1 MIRRRICIV
10 LTTRG
15 NYAKMKSVLLALRS
29 HANLELQLLIGGALL
44 NAGFED
50 YRKVIEADGFAI
62 AGELQYP
69 AEGGSP
75 GSIASAAAACTAA
88 ATESFERLAPDI
100 VMVIADRYEAL
111 SLAHAA
117 LCMNIR
123 IAHLEGGEVSGSIDE
138 RIRHAITKLAHLHFV
153 ANDDAATRVL
163 RMGELVDSVFVTGTP
178 TMDLI
183 GSLDLEDTARLK
195 ATMQRIGSG
204 ETIDIES
211 DYLVVSQHPV
221 VTEFEHATEYFR
233 TTAAAIR
240 VIGLPVVWILP
251 NDDAGA
257 SALQEVLVEL
267 QQASAAPPIRTLKS
281 LLIEDYAVLLHRSRC
296 LVGNTSSGIREAAF
310 LGVPVVN
317 VGTRQQ
323 GRQRG
328 QNVID
333 VGYDT
338 AGIVSAVARQIAH
351 GHYVSDFLYGDGGT
365 GKLIAEILATAWP
378 DLQKT
383 IAY

>member
-1 MIRRRICIV
+1 MSRRICIV

-15 NYAKMKSVLLALRS
+15 NYAKMKSVLQALRS
-29 HANLELQLLIGGALL
+29 HENLELQLLIGGALL

-50 YRKVIEADGFAI
+50 YRKVIEADGFTI
-62 AGELQYP
+62 AGELNYP
-69 AEGGSP
+69 AEGGTP
-75 GSIASAAAACTAA
+75 GSIARAAAACTAA
-88 ATESFERLAPDI
+88 ATESFEKLAPDI

-163 RMGELVDSVFVTGTP
+163 RMGELADSVYVTGTP

-183 GSLDLEDTARLK
+183 GSLDLESTTRLK
-195 ATMQRIGSG
+195 ATLQRLGAGASIN
-204 ETIDIES
+204 IDS
-211 DYLVVSQHPV
+211 DYMVVSQHPV
-221 VTEFEHATEYFR
+221 VTEFERAAEYFR
-233 TTAAAIR
+233 NTAAAVR
-240 VIGLPVVWILP
+240 AIGLPVVWILP

-257 SALQEVLVEL
+257 SALQEVLAEL
-267 QQASAAPPIRTLKS
+267 QHSPAAPPIRTLKS
-281 LLIEDYAVLLHRSRC
+281 LLIEDYAVLLHKARC
-296 LVGNTSSGIREAAF
+296 LLGNTSSGIREAAF

-328 QNVID
+328 RNVID
-333 VGYDT
+333 VGYNT
-338 AGIVSAVARQIAH
+338 ADIVAAVARQIAH
-351 GHYVSDFLYGDGGT
+351 GHYESDSLYGSGHT
-365 GKLIAEILATAWP
+365 GKMIAEILATAWP

>member
-1 MIRRRICIV
+1 MTRRRICIV

-15 NYAKMKSVLLALRS
+15 NYAKMKSVLLSLRS
-29 HANLELQLLIGGALL
+29 HTNLELQLLIGGALL

-62 AGELQYP
+62 AGELKYP

-75 GSIASAAAACTAA
+75 SSIARAAAACTAA
-88 ATESFERLAPDI
+88 ATESFEQLAPDI

-138 RIRHAITKLAHLHFV
+138 RIRHAITKLAHFHFV

-163 RMGELVDSVFVTGTP
+163 RMGELADSVFVTGTP

-183 GSLDLEDTARLK
+183 GSLDLEDTVRLK
-195 ATMQRIGSG
+195 ATMQRIGAG
-204 ETIDIES
+204 AMVDIER
-211 DYLVVSQHPV
+211 DYIVVSQHPV
-221 VTEFEHATEYFR
+221 VTEFEHAAEYFR
-233 TTAAAIR
+233 STAAAVR
-240 VIGLPVVWILP
+240 AIGLPVVWILP

-267 QQASAAPPIRTLKS
+267 QQAPAAPPIRTLKS

-296 LVGNTSSGIREAAF
+296 LLGNTSSGIREAAF

-338 AGIVSAVARQIAH
+338 ASIVSAVARQIAH
-351 GHYVSDFLYGDGGT
+351 GPYVSDLLYGGGRT
-365 GKLIAEILATAWP
+365 GKLIAEILASAWP

>member
-15 NYAKMKSVLLALRS
+15 NYAKMKSVLRAL
-29 HANLELQLLIGGALL
+29 HAHTNLELQLLIGGALL

-50 YRKVIEADGFAI
+50 YQRVIEADGFAI
-62 AGELQYP
+62 AGELKYP

-75 GSIASAAAACTAA
+75 GSIARAAAACTAA
-88 ATESFERLAPDI
+88 ATESFERLAPDV

-123 IAHLEGGEVSGSIDE
+123 IVHLEGGEVSGSIDE

-163 RMGELVDSVFVTGTP
+163 RMGELADSVFVTGTP

-183 GSLDLEDTARLK
+183 GSIDPEDTARLK
-195 ATMQRIGSG
+195 ATLQRNGTG
-204 ETIDIES
+204 AQVDVER
-211 DYLVVSQHPV
+211 DYMVVSQHPV
-221 VTEFEHATEYFR
+221 VTEFEHAAEYFR
-233 TTAAAIR
+233 NTATAVRA
-240 VIGLPVVWILP
+240 IGLPTVWILP

-257 SALQEVLVEL
+257 SALQDVLAEL
-267 QQASAAPPIRTLKS
+267 QQDGTAPPIRTLKS
-281 LLIEDYAVLLHRSRC
+281 LLIEDYAVLLRRSRC
-296 LVGNTSSGIREAAF
+296 LLGNTSSGIREAAF

-328 QNVID
+328 RNVID
-333 VGYDT
+333 VGYD
-338 AGIVSAVARQIAH
+338 AAEIASAVARQVAH
-351 GHYVSDFLYGDGGT
+351 GHYESDSLYGNGHT
-365 GKLIAEILATAWP
+365 GEEIAEILASAWP

>member
-1 MIRRRICIV
+1 MTRRRICIV

-50 YRKVIEADGFAI
+50 YRKVIEADGFVI
-62 AGELQYP
+62 AGTLKYP
-69 AEGGSP
+69 AEGGGL
-75 GSIASAAAACTAA
+75 GSIARAAAACTAA

-153 ANDDAATRVL
+153 ANHDAATRVL
-163 RMGELVDSVFVTGTP
+163 RMGELAESVFVTGTP

-183 GSLDLEDTARLK
+183 GSLDLEDTGRLK
-195 ATMQRIGSG
+195 STLQRNGSG
-204 ETIDIES
+204 AQVDVER
-211 DYLVVSQHPV
+211 DYMVVSQHPV
-221 VTEFEHATEYFR
+221 VTEFEHAAEYFR
-233 TTAAAIR
+233 NTAAAVR
-240 VIGLPVVWILP
+240 AIGLPVVWILP

-257 SALQEVLVEL
+257 SALQEVLAEL
-267 QQASAAPPIRTLKS
+267 QQDRAAPPVRTIKS
-281 LLIEDYAVLLHRSRC
+281 LLIEDYAVLLHRSCC
-296 LVGNTSSGIREAAF
+296 LLGNTSSGIREAAF

-328 QNVID
+328 RNVID

-338 AGIVSAVARQIAH
+338 GGISAAVTRQIGH
-351 GHYVSDFLYGDGGT
+351 GRYPSDSLYGNGQTGT
-365 GKLIAEILATAWP
+365 VIAEILASTWP